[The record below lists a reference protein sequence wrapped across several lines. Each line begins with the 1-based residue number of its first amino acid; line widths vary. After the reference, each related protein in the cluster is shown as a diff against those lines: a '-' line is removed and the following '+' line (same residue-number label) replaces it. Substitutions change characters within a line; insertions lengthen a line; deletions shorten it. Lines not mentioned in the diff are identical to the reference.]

1 MNLEQINAKQYLGD
15 SVYVRFDGYC
25 TVLTTEN
32 GYGASNEIIL
42 EPAVASALKA
52 YWLNLETLIAEYRK
66 ATP

>member
-32 GYGASNEIIL
+32 GYGGNEIIL